1 AYAGIH
7 AAADGEVI
15 GAVEWVVRG
24 GITSTTRLIAGYGE
38 HGGVPGLFGFSVQY
52 APGKTVEEL
61 AQAGQLRNG
70 QVSYALDDDLAQS
83 LKLLGYTMRLV
94 KSPGHGFHH
103 TFAVLYDASGA
114 MLHVL
119 PADAAN
125 ALSQTFQ
132 QRKNPYR
139 LP

>member
-1 AYAGIH
+1 M
-7 AAADGEVI
+7 
-15 GAVEWVVRG
+15 EWVVRG
-24 GITSTTRLIAGYGE
+24 GIATPTRLIEGYGE

-52 APGKTVEEL
+52 GPGKTVEEL
-61 AQAGQLRNG
+61 ARSGQLRNG
-70 QVSYALDDDLAQS
+70 QISYAMDDELVQS
-83 LKLLGYTMRLV
+83 LKILSYTMRLV
-94 KSPGHGFHH
+94 RSPGHGYHH
-103 TFAVLYDASGA
+103 TFAVLYDATGA

-125 ALSQTFQ
+125 ALSRTFQ